1 VDEMDS
7 LDWLN
12 DSGGVSVS
20 FALRVAVMVL
30 FLLEAEV
37 ELEAEEV
44 AVRRWGR
51 RSKRGGG
58 GSQERLFCW

>member
-1 VDEMDS
+1 M
-7 LDWLN
+7 N
-12 DSGGVSVS
+12 DSGGVSIS

-30 FLLEAEV
+30 FLLETEV

-51 RSKRGGG
+51 RSKRGGRKPG
-58 GSQERLFCW
+58 TTVLLVANLVIELL